1 MATHRRRVLAVRV
14 VGMRVLDLQ
23 TALCVRQVRL
33 TWTAMLQLNALLAL
47 LGTTLAQVRQLAHL
61 VQLVSTMRMEMQA
74 LCVCFALLGISLL

>member
-33 TWTAMLQLNALLAL
+33 TWTAMLQLNVLLAL
-47 LGTTLAQVRQLAHL
+47 LGTTLARVRQLAHL
-61 VQLVSTMRMEMQA
+61 VQLIEYVA
-74 LCVCFALLGISLL
+74 LEVIAIVASVLRISA